1 VTIVESDNSAAAT
14 ITGSARLKLVLV
26 LGALIALGPLTIDLY
41 LPALP
46 SIASELGTTSSAAQ
60 LTLTGTLLG
69 LGLGQLLVGPLS
81 DTVGRRV
88 PLVAGTGVHVLASLV
103 CLVAPNIE
111 ILTAGRILQGLGASA
126 GAVLTL
132 AVIRDLFVGKAA
144 ARLLSRLI
152 LVLSVS
158 PILAPSLGGLLLR
171 WTEWRGTFAVLAA
184 LGLAVTV
191 LAAWGLVE
199 SLPPGRRRPLA
210 LRATLGTYGRLLSDR
225 TFVGLVLVA
234 GLTMAGLFAFV
245 AGSSFVFQQQFGVSR
260 QAFGLLFSAG
270 AIWLIGAT
278 QLNPKLLDRY
288 EPHQILL
295 AGSLWASVAG
305 VVLVVLATTGVG
317 GLWGVALPLWAVLFG
332 VGFVLPNAPVL
343 ALAPYGDSAGT
354 AASLLGGVQFGVG
367 AAVSPLVGLL
377 GNNAAAMAAVIAGG
391 LVLATAVL
399 VVVVR
404 PWRITAPTS

>member
-1 VTIVESDNSAAAT
+1 MPIVQTDRRAADEY
-14 ITGSARLKLVLV
+14 TGPARVKLVLV
-26 LGALIALGPLTIDLY
+26 LGALVALGPLTIDLY

-46 SIASELGTTSSAAQ
+46 TIAAELGTTSAAAQ

-81 DTVGRRV
+81 DAVGRRG
-88 PLVAGTGVHVLASLV
+88 PLVAGTAVHVLASLV

-111 ILTAGRILQGLGASA
+111 ILTAGRVLQGLGASA
-126 GAVLTL
+126 GAVVTL
-132 AVIRDLFVGKAA
+132 AVIRDLFVGKTA

-171 WTEWRGTFAVLAA
+171 WTQWRGTFAALAV
-184 LGLAVTV
+184 LGLAITG
-191 LAAWGLVE
+191 LAMWGLVE
-199 SLPPGRRRPLA
+199 SLPPRRRRPLA
-210 LRATLGTYGRLLSDR
+210 LRATLRTYGRLLTDG

-234 GLTMAGLFAFV
+234 GFTMAGLFAFV
-245 AGSSFVFQQQFGVSR
+245 AGSSFVFQQQFGLSR
-260 QAFGLLFSAG
+260 QVFGLLFSAG
-270 AIWLIGAT
+270 AIWLIAAT

-288 EPHQILL
+288 EPHQIVL
-295 AGSLWASVAG
+295 AASLWAAAAG
-305 VVLVVLATTGVG
+305 VVLVVLAATGVG
-317 GLWGVALPLWAVLFG
+317 GLWGVVLPLWAALFG

-354 AASLLGGVQFGVG
+354 AASLLGGVQFGIG

-377 GNNAAAMAAVIAGG
+377 GNDAAAMAAVIAGG

-404 PWRITAPTS
+404 PWRITVPSS

>member
-1 VTIVESDNSAAAT
+1 MAIVETDHRAPVA
-14 ITGSARLKLVLV
+14 ITGSARVKLVLV
-26 LGALIALGPLTIDLY
+26 LGALIALGPFTIDLY

-46 SIASELGTTSSAAQ
+46 GIASELGTTAAAAQ

-81 DTVGRRV
+81 DAVGRRV
-88 PLVAGTGVHVLASLV
+88 PLVAGTAVHVLASLA
-103 CLVAPNIE
+103 CLVAPSVE
-111 ILTAGRILQGLGASA
+111 VLTAGRVLQGLGASA
-126 GAVLTL
+126 GAVVTL
-132 AVIRDLFVGKAA
+132 AVIRDLFVGKTA

-158 PILAPSLGGLLLR
+158 PILAPSLGGLLLH
-171 WTEWRGTFAVLAA
+171 WTSWRGTFAVLAA
-184 LGLAVTV
+184 LGLAVTAV
-191 LAAWGLVE
+191 AAWGLVE
-199 SLPPGRRRPLA
+199 SLPPSRRRPLA
-210 LRATLGTYGRLLSDR
+210 LRSTLGTYGRLLTDR

-245 AGSSFVFQQQFGVSR
+245 AGSSFVFQEQFGLNS

-278 QLNPKLLDRY
+278 QLNPKLLDRF
-288 EPHQILL
+288 EPSQIVLV
-295 AGSLWASVAG
+295 ASLWAAAAA
-305 VVLVVLATTGVG
+305 VVLLVLAATGIG
-317 GLWGVALPLWAVLFG
+317 GLWGVVLPLWAALFG

-343 ALAPYGDSAGT
+343 ALAPYGDTAGT

-377 GNNAAAMAAVIAGG
+377 GNDAVAMAAVIAGG
-391 LVLATAVL
+391 LVLATVVL
-399 VVVVR
+399 VGVAR
-404 PWRITAPTS
+404 PWRIVTQAS

>member
-1 VTIVESDNSAAAT
+1 MTIVESDTPAAAA
-14 ITGSARLKLVLV
+14 ITGSARLKLILV

-46 SIASELGTTSSAAQ
+46 SIAAELGTTSAAAQ

-81 DTVGRRV
+81 DAVGRRR

-111 ILTAGRILQGLGASA
+111 ILTAGRVLQGLGASA
-126 GAVLTL
+126 GAVVTL
-132 AVIRDLFVGKAA
+132 AVIRDLFVGKTA
-144 ARLLSRLI
+144 ARMLSRLI

-171 WTEWRGTFAVLAA
+171 WTQWRGTFAVLAA
-184 LGLAVTV
+184 LGLAITV

-199 SLPPGRRRPLA
+199 SLPPQRRRPLE
-210 LRATLGTYGRLLSDR
+210 LRATLGTYGRLLTDR

-245 AGSSFVFQQQFGVSR
+245 AGSSFVFQQQFGLSR

-278 QLNPKLLDRY
+278 QLNPKLLNRY
-288 EPHQILL
+288 EPHQIVL
-295 AGSLWASVAG
+295 AASLWASAAG
-305 VVLVVLATTGVG
+305 VVLVVLAATGVG
-317 GLWGVALPLWAVLFG
+317 GLWGVTLPLWAALFG

-399 VVVVR
+399 VVVAR
-404 PWRITAPTS
+404 PWRITTQAS